1 VNGDGDNLLDGT
13 AAGNRSGIRAGP
25 ARRGPPGSFREWLR
39 RGWPWL
45 KALLGLAVVAIV
57 GVRFGRDLME
67 LQLHDRPVRAGW
79 AVASGALYLTGL
91 FFSALTW
98 RRLLTHAGERPR
110 LLTTVRAYYLGHLGK
125 YLPGKAWALFLRA
138 DLVRCD
144 GVRLGVGVV
153 TAFYEVLVT
162 MSAAVVVSSVLFA
175 IFAPNTGFWPRGE
188 IIRGLLRLDVPTE
201 GELGRNTCVLISLG
215 LLACVGIP
223 AVPAAFNR
231 LAYRLASPFGADR
244 DLPRMRWPYLGEGLL
259 LTSAGWLLQGASL
272 GAALCA
278 VIGPGQPWT
287 IPLAARVAAI
297 VGVSYVA
304 GFVILFA
311 PSGLGVR
318 EYFLAL
324 FLAPELRELGIPAEE
339 ARGLAILTVLLL
351 RVAWTAAEMV
361 MAAAVWRANR
371 LVVSRS

>member
-13 AAGNRSGIRAGP
+13 AAGNRTGIRTGP
-25 ARRGPPGSFREWLR
+25 VRRGTPRYLREWLR
-39 RGWPWL
+39 RAWPWL

-57 GVRFGRDLME
+57 GVRFGRDLTE
-67 LQLHDRPVRAGW
+67 LRLHDHPVRPGW
-79 AVASGALYLTGL
+79 AVISGALYLTGL

-175 IFAPNTGFWPRGE
+175 IFAPDAGFWPRGE
-188 IIRGLLRLDVPTE
+188 ILRGLLRLDVPIE
-201 GELGRNTCVLISLG
+201 GELGRTTCVLISLG

-223 AVPAAFNR
+223 AVPAVFNR
-231 LAYRLASPFGADR
+231 IAYRITRPFGAES
-244 DLPRMRWPYLGEGLL
+244 DLPRMRWLYLGEGLL
-259 LTSAGWLLQGASL
+259 LTSTGWLLQGASL

-278 VIGPGQPWT
+278 VIGTEQPWT
-287 IPLAARVAAI
+287 VPLAVRVAAI
-297 VGVSYVA
+297 MGVSYVA

-324 FLAPELRELGIPAEE
+324 FLTPELRELGVSAEE
-339 ARGLAILTVLLL
+339 ARGLAILTALLL
-351 RVAWTAAEMV
+351 RLAWTAAEMV
-361 MAAAVWRANR
+361 IAAAVWQINR
-371 LVVSRS
+371 LQESAR